1 MILLLTVAA
10 LLMTFIIVLV
20 TWVQVMYQE
29 SLRLRSREVPSL
41 QYFKESIEPEI
52 GLETERGALTFTVV
66 KHTGLGIV
74 GCLTLA
80 ITSSGA
86 GWGEALLGAC
96 LLTTLVA
103 IVGAELVPQILFRKS
118 SGQRL
123 RAVVPLL
130 RLIAFLTRP
139 LTFSLEFLY
148 SLFELDKAPLD
159 ESAPSAE
166 PPIEALINAGEEEG
180 IIEKSDREL
189 IESVVAF
196 GDKTVREVLTP
207 RPRVVAIDQN
217 ASLEELRTLAIQEQ
231 YTRIPAYDGSIDNIT
246 GFVHVRDMFE
256 LDEKLRARRIVRDIL
271 RPIRAVPET
280 KSVNDLLRE
289 MQEEGAHMAVVVD
302 EYGATAGIV
311 TMEDLVEEIVG
322 EIHDEHEPERDFRE
336 ETDGSFVL
344 SGSFDVDRLGD
355 LLGYQPE
362 PETESTTI
370 GGLITEWLGHVPVAG
385 ESIERNGIR
394 IQVLA
399 ANSLR
404 VDQVRVAKVAAE

>member
-1 MILLLTVAA
+1 MILLLTIAA
-10 LLMTFIIVLV
+10 MLMTFIIVLV
-20 TWVQVMYQE
+20 TWVQVMYLE
-29 SLRLRSREVPSL
+29 SLRLRSREVPAL
-41 QYFKESIEPEI
+41 QFFKESIEPEI
-52 GLETERGALTFTVV
+52 GLDTERGALTFTVV

-86 GWGEALLGAC
+86 GWAEALIGAC

-103 IVGAELVPQILFRKS
+103 IIGAELIPQILFRKS
-118 SGQRL
+118 SGRSL
-123 RAVVPLL
+123 RSLVPLL
-130 RLIAFLTRP
+130 RVIAFATRP
-139 LTFSLEFLY
+139 LTFGLEFLY
-148 SLFELDKAPLD
+148 SLFELDAAKSPVAT
-159 ESAPSAE
+159 PSAE

-180 IIEKSDREL
+180 IIEKGDREL

-207 RPRVVAIDQN
+207 RPRIVSIDQN

-231 YTRIPAYDGSIDNIT
+231 YTRIPAFEGTIDNIT

-256 LDEKLRARRIVRDIL
+256 LDEKLRKRRIVRDIL

-280 KSVNDLLRE
+280 KSVNALLRE
-289 MQEEGAHMAVVVD
+289 MQEEGAHMAIVVD

-336 ETDGSFVL
+336 EADGSFVL

-362 PETESTTI
+362 PDTESTTI

-385 ESIERNGIR
+385 ESTERNGIR

-399 ANSLR
+399 ANNLR
-404 VDQVRVAKVAAE
+404 VDQVRVAKVAAQ